1 MKKILFTFI
10 ILFSISISSQE
21 KEVNE
26 KIQYL
31 INNNIISDD
40 IVDSIFKKHRR
51 HEKDLK
57 LLINKSKESSYL
69 YGQFYGHRSLGRIN
83 RDLSLFEKS
92 ISEYNKAVEITK
104 QLKDTISE
112 LKVLNS
118 IGSAYRRQDDIPNAL
133 NYHQEALDIAL
144 NIKNPSIDIKK
155 SISISQ
161 NSMGNLYISLRQ
173 YELALNEFSNSIVV
187 QKQLNNKLGLAINY
201 QNIGNAK
208 EELGDLDGAYE
219 NYLKSLNFNNA
230 LENSVGKIICAYSIA
245 NVLIK
250 QKKYDKALKTVDT
263 VLQRAIKQKDM
274 YYLSNTYNTLGLA
287 QVHLNKLNPAQKNL
301 NKALQIASNYNVQN
315 IVVRSNENLSLLY
328 EKKKDFKKA
337 HQYYKIAKEE
347 DAKTYNNLNLLYV
360 NELRSRYDKQRTKNQ
375 LKDLSKQNEIA
386 KLQLEKNRNIF
397 ILIASLFVL
406 LIVILYSIIRER
418 SLRNEKKFLTLKQE
432 ALQSQMNPHFIFN
445 ALNSIKLYII
455 NNEQKNAVYY
465 LNKFAKL
472 IRKILE
478 ASNVKEISLREE
490 LETMEL
496 YMSIENIRFNN
507 EINYTFSVDENLKL
521 DSIKIPPLVLQP
533 FIENAIW
540 HGLSSKKGIKKIALS
555 VTKTEE
561 DYILISIE
569 DNGIGRKASAKI
581 KAGKTTNRKSIGI
594 GLTTERL
601 RSFVRGLEKD
611 FSLKYTDIN
620 GEKNNI
626 EGTKVEIKIPLV

>member
-1 MKKILFTFI
+1 MKKILFTLI

-21 KEVNE
+21 KEVND

-31 INNNIISDD
+31 INGNITNDD
-40 IVDSIFKKHRR
+40 IIDSIFKNHRR
-51 HEKDLK
+51 HKEDLK
-57 LLINKSKESSYL
+57 LLINKSKDNSYL

-104 QLKDTISE
+104 LLKDTISE

-118 IGSAYRRQDDIPNAL
+118 IGSAYRRQDDITNAL

-173 YELALNEFSNSIVV
+173 YDLALKEFSNSIVM

-208 EELGDLDGAYE
+208 EELGDLDEALK
-219 NYLKSLNFNNA
+219 NYHKSLTYNNS
-230 LENSVGKIICAYSIA
+230 LENNVGKIICAYSIA

-250 QKKYDKALKTVDT
+250 QKKYIEAQKTVNA
-263 VLQRAIKQKDM
+263 VLNIAIAQKDM
-274 YYLSNTYNTLGLA
+274 YYLSNTYNTLGLS
-287 QVHLNKLNPAQKNL
+287 QVHLNKFNASEKNL
-301 NKALQIASNYNVQN
+301 KKALKIATEYKVQN
-315 IVVRSNENLSLLY
+315 IIVKANENLALLN
-328 EKKKDFKKA
+328 EKKQDYKKA
-337 HQYYKIAKEE
+337 YKYYKTAKEE
-347 DAKTYNNLNLLYV
+347 GAKTYNNRNLLYL
-360 NELRSRYDKQRTKNQ
+360 NELKSRYDKQRTENQ
-375 LKDLSKQNEIA
+375 LEDLSTQNEIA

-397 ILIASLFVL
+397 ILIASLFIL

-418 SLRNEKKFLTLKQE
+418 SLQNEKKFLTLKQE

-478 ASNVKEISLREE
+478 ASKVKEISLREE

-507 EINYTFSVDENLKL
+507 EINYTFNVDNNLKL

-540 HGLSSKKGIKKIALS
+540 HGLSSKKGSKKITLS
-555 VTKTEE
+555 VKKTEE

-569 DNGIGRKASAKI
+569 DNGVGREVSSKI
-581 KAGKTTNRKSIGI
+581 KAGKTINRKSIGI

-601 RSFVRGLEKD
+601 RSFVRSFEKD
-611 FSLKYTDIN
+611 FSLKYTDIK
-620 GEKNNI
+620 GAKNNI